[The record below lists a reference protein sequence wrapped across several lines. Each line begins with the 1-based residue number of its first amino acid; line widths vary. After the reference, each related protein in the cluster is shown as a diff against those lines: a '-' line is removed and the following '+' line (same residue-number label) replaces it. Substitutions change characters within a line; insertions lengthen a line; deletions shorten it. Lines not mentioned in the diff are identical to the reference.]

1 MSLRRI
7 VSAAL
12 AALAVVLAGAPARA
26 DVKQECV
33 DASTSGQSLR
43 DAAKLHEARAEFV
56 LCARDA
62 CPTIV
67 RKACADWLADVD
79 PRLPSVVF
87 RAQLAD
93 GSDVVDA
100 RLSLDGAPLAHGLD
114 GAAIP
119 IDPGEHVVRFE
130 RDGAAPVEEHVVVV
144 EGERGR
150 VVTGRFAAT
159 TAGLP
164 LAPAGTDEAPRAGRR
179 LTPLTLVLAGVGG
192 VGIIGFASLG
202 VVATNDLNHLRQT
215 CAPYC
220 SSSQLGSVKTEA
232 LAADVSLG
240 VGVVALAA
248 AAYVFLRQGTA
259 PAMST
264 AAFFDVRPEPG
275 GAFAQIG
282 ARF

>member
-1 MSLRRI
+1 MPLRTSGP
-7 VSAAL
+7 VAL
-12 AALAVVLAGAPARA
+12 AALVSFSAFAHPARA
-26 DVKQECV
+26 DVKQACV
-33 DASTSGQSLR
+33 DASTTGQSLR
-43 DAAKLHEARAEFV
+43 DASKLYEAREQFV
-56 LCARDA
+56 ECARDA
-62 CPTIV
+62 CPAIV

-79 PRLPSVVF
+79 HRLPSVVF
-87 RAQLAD
+87 RAQAAD

-100 RLSLDGAPLAHGLD
+100 RLSLDGAPLAHALD
-114 GAAIP
+114 GAAVP

-130 RDGAAPVEEHVVVV
+130 RGGAAPVEERVVIV

-159 TAGLP
+159 TVATTPTPHDTPSAGK
-164 LAPAGTDEAPRAGRR
+164 R

-192 VGIIGFASLG
+192 VGLIGFASFG

-220 SSSQLGSVKTEA
+220 SASQLGSVKTEA
-232 LAADVSLG
+232 LVADVSLG
-240 VGVVALAA
+240 VGVAALAA
-248 AAYVFLRQGTA
+248 AAYVFFTQKTTA
-259 PAMST
+259 ST
-264 AAFFDVRPEPG
+264 SAVIDVRLEHG